1 MEPKCDSSLTSWQFK
16 SCQFLSKQAFRFWK
30 VEILVNALS
39 AMKAPVDLVCVRCPA
54 DVRHRA
60 GYSPKYNRIWM
71 CANRFWNPF
80 EFRRVL
86 VHELTHAFDFARA
99 KVDTG
104 SCVHMACTEIRA
116 WNLSGECD
124 LWANSF
130 KYMGEDMINRKQRCV
145 KDGALASLLENE
157 RCQDSHVAHGALEEA
172 WAQCWKDYW
181 PFTTKPDYKLKHVH
195 VGKLLRARKELKDQI
210 SAGELVADDV
220 VIELVKDELRKAKHT
235 GWVLDGFPRTKV
247 QALSL
252 VAASKELGTSLDTVL
267 MLHSGEDLARQNFA
281 AKVEGELGADNGDVI
296 EMRLQQYKRHVLTIS
311 EFFKNSVRRI
321 EVHGGDHE
329 QESVYKTIC
338 SNLHYRG
345 FSNAPLRMHRICVL
359 GPCASGR
366 TTQCSMLSKRL
377 GVVHVDLATLLR
389 EKQGA
394 GKEEVPPE
402 FVGDEEACALIG
414 SRLRQTDCV
423 RKGWVLDGFPKT
435 KAQAEFLRQAHLW
448 PSRVIQ
454 LQVADAVVETRVSSR
469 RVDPVTGIA
478 YYTNPNSVAI
488 RQRLIQCPHDQPEK
502 VRVRVALFSENIQQ
516 VADSWKRVFS
526 NVLAD
531 GQPEDV
537 AVGVLERVSNPL
549 QSEIAQDPNS
559 GL

>member
-1 MEPKCDSSLTSWQFK
+1 
-16 SCQFLSKQAFRFWK
+16 
-30 VEILVNALS
+30 
-39 AMKAPVDLVCVRCPA
+39 
-54 DVRHRA
+54 
-60 GYSPKYNRIWM
+60 
-71 CANRFWNPF
+71 
-80 EFRRVL
+80 
-86 VHELTHAFDFARA
+86 
-99 KVDTG
+99 
-104 SCVHMACTEIRA
+104 
-116 WNLSGECD
+116 
-124 LWANSF
+124 
-130 KYMGEDMINRKQRCV
+130 
-145 KDGALASLLENE
+145 
-157 RCQDSHVAHGALEEA
+157 
-172 WAQCWKDYW
+172 
-181 PFTTKPDYKLKHVH
+181 
-195 VGKLLRARKELKDQI
+195 
-210 SAGELVADDV
+210 
-220 VIELVKDELRKAKHT
+220 
-235 GWVLDGFPRTKV
+235 
-247 QALSL
+247 
-252 VAASKELGTSLDTVL
+252 
-267 MLHSGEDLARQNFA
+267 
-281 AKVEGELGADNGDVI
+281 
-296 EMRLQQYKRHVLTIS
+296 MRLQQYKRHVLTIS

-389 EKQGA
+389 EKQGE

-435 KAQAEFLRQAHLW
+435 RAQAEFLRQAHLW

-454 LQVADAVVETRVSSR
+454 LQVADAVVETRASSR

-502 VRVRVALFSENIQQ
+502 VRVRVALFGENIQQ

-526 NVLAD
+526 CVLAD

-537 AVGVLERVSNPL
+537 AAGVLERVSNPL

>member
-1 MEPKCDSSLTSWQFK
+1 MVTPVQTWGALGNMVPEQKEFGAETSAYLE
-16 SCQFLSKQAFRFWK
+16 SYE
-30 VEILVNALS
+30 VY
-39 AMKAPVDLVCVRCPA
+39 DLFAHLLRQ
-54 DVRHRA
+54 
-60 GYSPKYNRIWM
+60 
-71 CANRFWNPF
+71 
-80 EFRRVL
+80 VL
-86 VHELTHAFDFARA
+86 VERPENPIKFFQDCLKEQSKLCICIMGPPGVNR
-99 KVDTG
+99 
-104 SCVHMACTEIRA
+104 S
-116 WNLSGECD
+116 
-124 LWANSF
+124 
-130 KYMGEDMINRKQRCV
+130 KY
-145 KDGALASLLENE
+145 
-157 RCQDSHVAHGALEEA
+157 CQQIAA
-172 WAQCWKDYW
+172 
-181 PFTTKPDYKLKHVH
+181 DYKLKHVH

-220 VIELVKDELRKAKHT
+220 VIDLVKDELRKAKHN

-247 QALSL
+247 QAQSL
-252 VAASKELGTSLDTVL
+252 AAASKELGTSLDSVL
-267 MLHSGEDLARQNFA
+267 MLHSSEDLARQNFA
-281 AKVEGELGADNGDVI
+281 AKVEGEGPEKGDMI

-321 EVHGGDHE
+321 EVQGGEQE

-345 FSNAPLRMHRICVL
+345 FSNAPLRMHRVCVL

-366 TTQCSMLSKRL
+366 TTQCNMLAKRL

-389 EKQGA
+389 DKQGE

-435 KAQAEFLRQAHLW
+435 RAQAEFLRQAHLW

-488 RQRLIQCPHDQPEK
+488 RQRLIQCAHDQPDK
-502 VRVRVALFSENIQQ
+502 VRERVALFSENIQQ
-516 VADSWKRVFS
+516 VSDSWKRVFS
-526 NVLAD
+526 SVLAD